1 LAQLEPVRTVCKPA
15 NKPFR
20 FRPFFRVDRN
30 RAGESRSLSP
40 SRLNGRVTGKKQP
53 FANDLTVI
61 GQSDQ
66 WADEK
71 SGSNKMA
78 GYHSQ
83 NLA

>member
-1 LAQLEPVRTVCKPA
+1 
-15 NKPFR
+15 
-20 FRPFFRVDRN
+20 
-30 RAGESRSLSP
+30 
-40 SRLNGRVTGKKQP
+40 VTGKKQP